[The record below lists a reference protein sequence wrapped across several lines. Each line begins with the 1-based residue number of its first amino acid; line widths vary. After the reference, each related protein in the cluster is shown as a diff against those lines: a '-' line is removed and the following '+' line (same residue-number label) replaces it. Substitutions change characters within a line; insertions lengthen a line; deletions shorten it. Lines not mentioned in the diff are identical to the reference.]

1 MISGDKSGR
10 GFDITVHELHEYD
23 ICSTEEGGGTTE
35 LASLNFNYDIDMY
48 MLPLFPVHKEYPD

>member
-48 MLPLFPVHKEYPD
+48 MLAF